1 MGRRAC
7 LAAGAA
13 VLVLVGLAA
22 APGTAAPA
30 PALQY
35 ASVSTRGVLG
45 NSYSQSP
52 VISADGKYV
61 AFNSWSDNLVPR
73 DTNGQPDVFVRDLAR
88 GLTRRITV
96 DTAGEQADGSFAFV
110 ADISKDGRY
119 ILFNS
124 DAGNLVPGDTN
135 EQGDAFVHDRRHG
148 ITTRVS
154 VGADGGELPRGGGG
168 YGISAD
174 GRYVAFTGLCDC
186 AVPGDTNRRDD
197 VHVRDL
203 RTGAMR
209 IVSVASDGTQGND
222 FSHVADIS
230 ANGRYVAFVSHATN
244 LVPGDTNG
252 TSDVFRHDLRTGE
265 TIRVSV
271 GPGGRQSTGARPGS
285 PDFVVASMWPAIS
298 KDGRHVAFF
307 SYGDGLVDGP
317 HATSDVYVRDV
328 TTGTTTL
335 VTAGLDGAAANRSGP
350 DLPDIV
356 PSISDDGRHVGFV
369 SWASN
374 LVTGDTN
381 DWNDG
386 FVRDL
391 RKRVTKRVTVGPEGQ
406 QGLLPS
412 QEIDVDGNADTVAF
426 STQAENFLPGDS
438 NGRPDILVTRV
449 KR

>member
-1 MGRRAC
+1 MGRRGC
-7 LAAGAA
+7 LAVVSA
-13 VLVLVGLAA
+13 VLLVGLGSLPGAA
-22 APGTAAPA
+22 APS

-35 ASVSTRGVLG
+35 ASVSTRGALG

-52 VISADGKYV
+52 VISADGKFV
-61 AFNSWSDNLVPR
+61 AFNSWSDNLVPH
-73 DTNGQPDVFVRDLAR
+73 DTNGQPDVFVRDLTR
-88 GLTRRITV
+88 GLTRRVSV
-96 DTAGEQADGSFAFV
+96 DTAGEQADGSYALV
-110 ADISKDGRY
+110 SDISKDGRY
-119 ILFNS
+119 VLFSS

-135 EQGDAFVHDRRHG
+135 AQGDVFLHDRRYG
-148 ITTRVS
+148 ITARIS
-154 VGADGGELPRGGGG
+154 VAADGAELPRGGGG
-168 YGISAD
+168 ARISAD
-174 GRYVAFTGLCDC
+174 GRYVAFVGLCDC
-186 AVPGDTNRRDD
+186 TVPGDTNRRDD
-197 VHVRDL
+197 VYVRDL
-203 RTGAMR
+203 KKGTTRL
-209 IVSVASDGTQGND
+209 VSVASDGTQGND
-222 FSHVADIS
+222 LSQVPDIS
-230 ANGRYVAFVSHATN
+230 ADGRYVAFVSHATN

-252 TSDVFRHDLRTGE
+252 TSDVFRHDLKTGE

-317 HATSDVYVRDV
+317 HAVSDVYVRDV
-328 TTGTTTL
+328 RTGTTTV
-335 VTAGLDGAAANRSGP
+335 VTAALDGGAANRSGP

-356 PSISDDGRHVGFV
+356 PSISDDGRYVGFV

-374 LVTGDTN
+374 LVPGDTN

-391 RKRVTKRVTVGPEGQ
+391 KKHVTRRVTVGAQGQ

-412 QEIDVDGNADTVAF
+412 QEIAVDGNADTIAF

-438 NGRPDILVTRV
+438 NSRPDILVARV